1 MDSGMCEFSWI
12 SLSCL
17 LCEQTFGSAE
27 KLQDHLIVHFPQP
40 VDRSHICDICG
51 RGMRSPLE
59 LHQHY
64 NRYHEAHVTNTDE
77 GQFQCQLCDKVF
89 LLQDYLNV
97 HVKIEHSSEGY
108 RPAEMY
114 SACAKPYQSHE
125 DLTNDDEDN
134 SVLCPPP
141 KRKYPPRSPFFNP
154 DLGLDGVGTFW

>member
-1 MDSGMCEFSWI
+1 MESGLSDFSWVC
-12 SLSCL
+12 LSCL
-17 LCEQTFGSAE
+17 LCEQTFDSAE
-27 KLQDHLIVHFPQP
+27 KLQDHLIIHFPQP
-40 VDRSHICDICG
+40 QVSRSHTCDICG

-64 NRYHEAHVTNTDE
+64 NRYHEAHVTSTDD
-77 GQFQCQLCDKVF
+77 GQFHCELCDKVF

-114 SACAKPYQSHE
+114 SVSEKPHNKYVDLISE
-125 DLTNDDEDN
+125 DENN
-134 SVLCPPP
+134 PILCPPP

-154 DLGLDGVGTFW
+154 